1 MSETNSYNVYENF
14 TLLIDGK
21 EAFPEIINCINNATK
36 SIKINMFIWRD
47 DEIGNK
53 IGEAILNAANK
64 GVKVDISIDRY
75 GVILEKCE
83 ESKKSLFHKEQ
94 NMIEKIKIK
103 TLESIYQKDNKNKI
117 KDTCSDL
124 YKNIISHPNIIV
136 NKDTFKADHSKYYII
151 DDKTLILGGINIEDK
166 ENGSDLQGRKY
177 QDYMIKIQG
186 ESYVNNFKHKLNNKI
201 NLNKDYFFGINIKDH
216 NDKYFEMEQLYLD
229 MIKKSK
235 TNLLITMAYFSSIK
249 DFIDEIIEA
258 NNRGVN
264 INIMIPKNANFQDD
278 TNKATIKKIMKLT
291 NNKVNVY
298 LSDKMVHTK
307 MIINDDFISIGST
320 NITKKAF
327 NQLDE
332 LNLFIKNIDCPFKE
346 KLVNSILENINSSVK
361 VNSYKE
367 IKYNKLL
374 SSIERFLV

>member
-1 MSETNSYNVYENF
+1 MSETNASNMYENF

-186 ESYVNNFKHKLNNKI
+186 ESYINNFKHKLNNKI

>member
-83 ESKKSLFHKEQ
+83 ESKKSFFHKEQ
-94 NMIEKIKIK
+94 NIIEKIKIK
-103 TLESIYQKDNKNKI
+103 TLESIYQKDNKNNI
-117 KDTCSDL
+117 KDTYSDL

-177 QDYMIKIQG
+177 QDYMINIQG

>member
-1 MSETNSYNVYENF
+1 MSETNSSNVYENF

-83 ESKKSLFHKEQ
+83 ESKKSFFHKEQ
-94 NMIEKIKIK
+94 NIIEKIKIK
-103 TLESIYQKDNKNKI
+103 TLESIYQKDNKNNI
-117 KDTCSDL
+117 KDTYSDL

-136 NKDTFKADHSKYYII
+136 NKDTLKADHSKYYII

-278 TNKATIKKIMKLT
+278 TNKSTIKKIMKLT